1 MSATCARPRVVTAI
15 SVTWVRRGPRRQMSE
30 PAGTSSSVRH
40 GAMRT
45 ASPIPGLGSTTQEG
59 ALDEPDRY
67 LVSASPTRSAR
78 GRLTCDGYRTEEPPH
93 PAELPS
99 GAVSCLVAGSGS
111 RNTTCLGDFAPA
123 AYAGPEAGARGAW
136 RSSSQP
142 FDRAVSPRPPGPHLG
157 GAARLRRTSPFAQL
171 RAGSPN
177 SRRLCLRQA
186 YPRRAREPAPPGV
199 SPSRSSGA
207 GWAGS
212 TSVTS
217 TRSCRTADAE
227 PPARVARI
235 AARAR
240 APLIRGASPTRANRE
255 RTTGRNP
262 DRDSSL
268 FAQLGSSRWQRAPDV
283 RTVDDLTPTNARAF
297 PDRVWTHR
305 PRDPGTENR
314 PTRSP
319 YPGGADLVW
328 RADETKASL
337 LPSNVG
343 NRRSDD
349 GPCR

>member
-1 MSATCARPRVVTAI
+1 
-15 SVTWVRRGPRRQMSE
+15 
-30 PAGTSSSVRH
+30 
-40 GAMRT
+40 MRT

-78 GRLTCDGYRTEEPPH
+78 GRLTCDGYRTGEPPH

-111 RNTTCLGDFAPA
+111 RNTTCLGDFALA

-157 GAARLRRTSPFAQL
+157 EAARLRRTSPFAQL

-227 PPARVARI
+227 PPARVTRI

-240 APLIRGASPTRANRE
+240 APTDPWGFPDSGQPRTHDRQKSGPELVAV
-255 RTTGRNP
+255 RTTGIKPLATGTRRAYCRRP
-262 DRDSSL
+262 DPH
-268 FAQLGSSRWQRAPDV
+268 QRSGLP
-283 RTVDDLTPTNARAF
+283 
-297 PDRVWTHR
+297 R
-305 PRDPGTENR
+305 PRVDPPTEGSGDR
-314 PTRSP
+314 EPPHPESLPRWGG
-319 YPGGADLVW
+319 PGLESGRDQGVAP
-328 RADETKASL
+328 SL
-337 LPSNVG
+337 K
-343 NRRSDD
+343 
-349 GPCR
+349 CRQPPQR